1 MLLLHI
7 WLSGGPV
14 FLASIIS
21 SLVAISK
28 VNAEVYLVAAPENLF
43 NGADF
48 VKKLSLIARVLPL
61 FISTTFFRVAS
72 GTIKHSGPYT
82 KMAEPNPTLFFFLT
96 IWSGVLVYTVL
107 YVCAFSGAKLLFAD
121 HLKDVSAYD
130 AARSILAEFSSVSL
144 WGNLGRIR
152 SRFFTFSCIH

>member
-28 VNAEVYLVAAPENLF
+28 VNAEVYLVDVPVNLF

-48 VKKLSLIARVLPL
+48 FKKLSLIARVLPL
-61 FISTTFFRVAS
+61 FISTTFFRVGS
-72 GTIKHSGPYT
+72 S
-82 KMAEPNPTLFFFLT
+82 TLFFFLT
-96 IWSGVLVYTVL
+96 IWSGVLVYTIL
-107 YVCAFSGAKLLFAD
+107 YLCAFSGAKQG
-121 HLKDVSAYD
+121 
-130 AARSILAEFSSVSL
+130 I
-144 WGNLGRIR
+144 
-152 SRFFTFSCIH
+152 